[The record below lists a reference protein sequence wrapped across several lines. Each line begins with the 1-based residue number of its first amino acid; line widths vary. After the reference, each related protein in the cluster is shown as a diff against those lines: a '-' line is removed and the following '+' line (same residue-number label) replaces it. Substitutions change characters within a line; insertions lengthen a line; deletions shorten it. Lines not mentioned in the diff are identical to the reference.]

1 MITFF
6 KNDRSSILAWIL
18 ILALFIIPLKIH
30 GQDDIVSQSSKP
42 EMLMDGS
49 SSEDFFKSLQ
59 ISVIEHPV
67 FLSSEANL
75 AQSREVLNIAKA
87 PRRPQISLFGST
99 TNRMQSSYDDTF
111 SFFESSPIKDRTST
125 GILIEQLLFD
135 FFSTKYQINE
145 ARNNL
150 LADEVVQEQKINS
163 LLLKMITSCLD
174 TASYDILKRLVG
186 DSVNRHA
193 EITEKIR
200 IRVESGRA
208 PTRELSR
215 AEARLAEAEAKLLR
229 INLNYDS
236 AKAEFMQLMPNI
248 KVCRQMI
255 GIDQSDLLMDQT
267 QVIEMAINT
276 NLNIKEIDLRINAA
290 EENVSKQRSNFW
302 PRLNLTLQGDLY
314 NPEYYM
320 TKKLEQHDIYLG
332 IQFESELY
340 TGGRKNAQLRIAK
353 EQLSQLSYDRSTLT
367 KNITSNIESLL
378 SELRNAEN
386 RIEAYENAFDAN
398 GKSRD
403 NLNMQFQTS
412 NVSLLELLQ
421 AERDLLESAEN
432 MVFNQRSVI
441 LSGFTQKAILGQL
454 KSYVEI
460 SGN

>member
-1 MITFF
+1 
-6 KNDRSSILAWIL
+6 
-18 ILALFIIPLKIH
+18 
-30 GQDDIVSQSSKP
+30 
-42 EMLMDGS
+42 MDGS
-49 SSEDFFKSLQ
+49 LSEDFFRSLKM
-59 ISVIEHPV
+59 SVIEHPV

-87 PRRPQISLFGST
+87 PRRPQVSLFGSA
-99 TNRMQSSYDDTF
+99 TNRIQSSYDDTF
-111 SFFESSPIKDRTST
+111 SFFESSPIKDRTSA

-193 EITEKIR
+193 EITVKIR

-255 GIDQSDLLMDQT
+255 SIDQSDLLMDQT

-290 EENVSKQRSNFW
+290 EDNVSKQRSNFW

-378 SELRNAEN
+378 SELKNAEN

>member
-18 ILALFIIPLKIH
+18 ILALFIIPFKIH
-30 GQDDIVSQSSKP
+30 GQDDTVSQSSKP

-59 ISVIEHPV
+59 MSVIEHPV

-248 KVCRQMI
+248 RACRQMI

-276 NLNIKEIDLRINAA
+276 NLNIKEIDLRMNAA

-320 TKKLEQHDIYLG
+320 TEKLEQHDIYLG

-378 SELRNAEN
+378 SELKNAEN
-386 RIEAYENAFDAN
+386 RIKAYENAFDAN
-398 GKSRD
+398 RKSRD

>member
-1 MITFF
+1 MSTFF
-6 KNDRSSILAWIL
+6 EDYRSYILAWIF
-18 ILALFIIPLKIH
+18 ILVFCILPININ
-30 GQDDIVSQSSKP
+30 GQDDTDFQSSKP
-42 EMLMDGS
+42 EMLMNQS
-49 SSEDFFKSLQ
+49 SAEDFFKSLQ

-87 PRRPQISLFGST
+87 PRRPQVSLFGST
-99 TNRMQSSYDDTF
+99 TNRMQSSYDDAF

-145 ARNNL
+145 ALNNL
-150 LADEVVQEQKINS
+150 LAEEVVQEQRINS

-174 TASYDILKRLVG
+174 TASYDILSRLAR

-208 PTRELSR
+208 PTRELTR

-248 KVCRQMI
+248 RACRQMI
-255 GIDQSDLLMDQT
+255 GINQSDLIMDQMQAT
-267 QVIEMAINT
+267 EMAINT

-320 TKKLEQHDIYLG
+320 TKKLEEHDIYLG

-353 EQLSQLSYDRSTLT
+353 QQLDQLSYDRSTLA
-367 KNITSNIESLL
+367 KNITSNIESLH
-378 SELRNAEN
+378 SELTNAEN
-386 RIEAYENAFDAN
+386 RIKAYENAFYAN
-398 GKSRD
+398 EKSRE

-454 KSYVEI
+454 KSYIET
-460 SGN
+460 SSN

>member
-1 MITFF
+1 MFYIKKICVYPVLLVFGIFITLE
-6 KNDRSSILAWIL
+6 STQWVHA
-18 ILALFIIPLKIH
+18 
-30 GQDDIVSQSSKP
+30 QDDSERLRPSMV
-42 EMLMDGS
+42 MDGS
-49 SSEDFFKSLQ
+49 ASKDFFKSLQ
-59 ISVIEHPV
+59 NSVVEHPI

-75 AQSREVLNIAKA
+75 AQSKEVLNIAKS

-99 TNRMQSSYDDTF
+99 TNRLQSSYDGTF
-111 SFFESSPIKDRTST
+111 SFFESSPIKNRTST
-125 GILIEQLLFD
+125 GILVEQLLFD
-135 FFSTKYQINE
+135 FFSTKYQIDE

-150 LADEVVQEQKINS
+150 LAEEAVQEQKINS

-174 TASYDILKRLVG
+174 TASYNILKNLVR
-186 DSVNRHA
+186 DSVDRHRD
-193 EITEKIR
+193 ITDKIQ

-215 AEARLAEAEAKLLR
+215 ANARLAEAEARLLR
-229 INLNYDS
+229 IELSYDS
-236 AKAEFMQLMPNI
+236 VKAEFMQLMPDI
-248 KVCRQMI
+248 QICKEMI
-255 GIDQSDLLMDQT
+255 GVEKSDLVMSSEEA
-267 QVIEMAINT
+267 VPMAINS
-276 NLNIKEIDLRINAA
+276 NLNIKEIDLRIKAA
-290 EENVSKQRSNFW
+290 EENVSKQRSSFW

-320 TKKLEQHDIYLG
+320 TKQLEEHDIYLG
-332 IQFESELY
+332 IQFESEIY
-340 TGGRKNAQLRIAK
+340 TGGRKNSQLRIARQRLK
-353 EQLSQLSYDRSTLT
+353 QLSYDRSTLA
-367 KNITSNIESLL
+367 KDITSNIESLL
-378 SELRNAEN
+378 SELNNADS

-432 MVFNQRSVI
+432 LVFNQRSVI

-454 KSYVEI
+454 KEHVES

>member
-1 MITFF
+1 MFYIKKICVYPVLLVFGIVITFE
-6 KNDRSSILAWIL
+6 STQWVHA
-18 ILALFIIPLKIH
+18 
-30 GQDDIVSQSSKP
+30 QDDSERLRPSMV
-42 EMLMDGS
+42 MDGS
-49 SSEDFFKSLQ
+49 ASKDFFKSLQ
-59 ISVIEHPV
+59 NSVVEHPI

-75 AQSREVLNIAKA
+75 AQSKEVLNIAKS

-99 TNRMQSSYDDTF
+99 TNRLQSSYDGTF
-111 SFFESSPIKDRTST
+111 SFFESSPIKNRTST
-125 GILIEQLLFD
+125 GILVEQLLFD
-135 FFSTKYQINE
+135 FFSTKYQIDE

-150 LADEVVQEQKINS
+150 LAEEAVQEQKINS

-174 TASYDILKRLVG
+174 TASYNILKNLVR
-186 DSVNRHA
+186 DSVDRHRD
-193 EITEKIR
+193 ITDKIQ

-215 AEARLAEAEAKLLR
+215 ANARLAEAEARLLR
-229 INLNYDS
+229 IELSYDS
-236 AKAEFMQLMPNI
+236 VKAEFMQLMPDI
-248 KVCRQMI
+248 QICKEMI
-255 GIDQSDLLMDQT
+255 GVEKSDLVMSSEEA
-267 QVIEMAINT
+267 VPMAINS
-276 NLNIKEIDLRINAA
+276 NLNIKEIDLRIKAA
-290 EENVSKQRSNFW
+290 EENVSKQRSSFW

-320 TKKLEQHDIYLG
+320 TKQLEEHDIYLG
-332 IQFESELY
+332 IQFESEIY
-340 TGGRKNAQLRIAK
+340 TGGRKNSQLRIARQRLK
-353 EQLSQLSYDRSTLT
+353 QLSYDRSTLA
-367 KNITSNIESLL
+367 KDITSNIESLL
-378 SELRNAEN
+378 SELNNADS

-432 MVFNQRSVI
+432 LVFNQRSVI

-454 KSYVEI
+454 KEHVES

>member
-1 MITFF
+1 M
-6 KNDRSSILAWIL
+6 
-18 ILALFIIPLKIH
+18 
-30 GQDDIVSQSSKP
+30 V
-42 EMLMDGS
+42 MDGS
-49 SSEDFFKSLQ
+49 ASKDFFKSLQ
-59 ISVIEHPV
+59 NSVVEHPI

-75 AQSREVLNIAKA
+75 AQSKEVLNIAKS

-99 TNRMQSSYDDTF
+99 TNRLQSSYDGTF
-111 SFFESSPIKDRTST
+111 SFFESSPIKNRTST
-125 GILIEQLLFD
+125 GILVEQLLFD
-135 FFSTKYQINE
+135 FFSTKYQIDE

-150 LADEVVQEQKINS
+150 LAEEAVQEQKINS

-174 TASYDILKRLVG
+174 TASYNILKNLVR
-186 DSVNRHA
+186 DSVDRHRD
-193 EITEKIR
+193 ITDKIQ

-215 AEARLAEAEAKLLR
+215 ANARLAEAEARLLR
-229 INLNYDS
+229 IELSYDS
-236 AKAEFMQLMPNI
+236 VKAEFMQLMPDI
-248 KVCRQMI
+248 QICKEMI
-255 GIDQSDLLMDQT
+255 GVEKSDLVMSSEEA
-267 QVIEMAINT
+267 VPMAINS
-276 NLNIKEIDLRINAA
+276 NLNIKEIDLRIKAA
-290 EENVSKQRSNFW
+290 EENVSKQRSSFW

-320 TKKLEQHDIYLG
+320 TKQLEEHDIYLG
-332 IQFESELY
+332 IQFESEIY
-340 TGGRKNAQLRIAK
+340 TGGRKNSQLRIARQ
-353 EQLSQLSYDRSTLT
+353 QLKQLSYDRSTLA
-367 KNITSNIESLL
+367 KDITSNIESLL
-378 SELRNAEN
+378 SELNNADS

-432 MVFNQRSVI
+432 LVFNQRSVI

-454 KSYVEI
+454 KEHVES

>member
-1 MITFF
+1 MFYIKKICVYPVLLVFGIVITLE
-6 KNDRSSILAWIL
+6 SIQWVHA
-18 ILALFIIPLKIH
+18 
-30 GQDDIVSQSSKP
+30 QDDSEWLRPSMV
-42 EMLMDGS
+42 MDGS
-49 SSEDFFKSLQ
+49 ASKDFFKSLQ
-59 ISVIEHPV
+59 NSVVEHPI

-75 AQSREVLNIAKA
+75 AQSKEVLNIAKS

-99 TNRMQSSYDDTF
+99 TNRLQSSYDGTF
-111 SFFESSPIKDRTST
+111 SFFESSPIKNRTST
-125 GILIEQLLFD
+125 GILVEQLLFD
-135 FFSTKYQINE
+135 FFSTKYQIDE

-150 LADEVVQEQKINS
+150 LAEEAVQEQKINS

-174 TASYDILKRLVG
+174 TASYNILKNLVR
-186 DSVNRHA
+186 DSVDRHRD
-193 EITEKIR
+193 ITDKIQ

-215 AEARLAEAEAKLLR
+215 ANARLAEAEARLLR
-229 INLNYDS
+229 IELSYDS
-236 AKAEFMQLMPNI
+236 VKAEFMQLMPDI
-248 KVCRQMI
+248 QICKEMI
-255 GIDQSDLLMDQT
+255 GVEKSDLVMSSEEA
-267 QVIEMAINT
+267 VPMAINS
-276 NLNIKEIDLRINAA
+276 NLNIKEIDLRIKAA
-290 EENVSKQRSNFW
+290 EENVSKQRSSFW

-320 TKKLEQHDIYLG
+320 TKQLEEHDIYLG
-332 IQFESELY
+332 IQFESEIY
-340 TGGRKNAQLRIAK
+340 TGGRKNSQLRIARQ
-353 EQLSQLSYDRSTLT
+353 QLKQLSYDRSTLT
-367 KNITSNIESLL
+367 KDITSNIESLL
-378 SELRNAEN
+378 SELNNADS

-432 MVFNQRSVI
+432 LVFNQRSVI

-454 KSYVEI
+454 KEHVES

>member
-1 MITFF
+1 MSIFF
-6 KNDRSSILAWIL
+6 EDYRSYILAWIF
-18 ILALFIIPLKIH
+18 ILVLFILPININ
-30 GQDDIVSQSSKP
+30 GQDDTDFQSSKP
-42 EMLMDGS
+42 EMLMNQS

-87 PRRPQISLFGST
+87 PRRPQVSLFGST

-378 SELRNAEN
+378 SELKNAEN

-460 SGN
+460 SVN

>member
-1 MITFF
+1 MSIFF
-6 KNDRSSILAWIL
+6 EDYRSYILAWIF
-18 ILALFIIPLKIH
+18 ILVLFILPININ
-30 GQDDIVSQSSKP
+30 GQDDTDFQSSKP
-42 EMLMDGS
+42 EMLMNQS

-87 PRRPQISLFGST
+87 PRRPQVSLFGST

-378 SELRNAEN
+378 SELKNAEN

-441 LSGFTQKAILGQL
+441 LSGFTHKAILGQL

>member
-1 MITFF
+1 MFYIKKICVYPVLLVFGIVITLE
-6 KNDRSSILAWIL
+6 SIQWVHA
-18 ILALFIIPLKIH
+18 
-30 GQDDIVSQSSKP
+30 QDDSEWLRPSMV
-42 EMLMDGS
+42 MDGS
-49 SSEDFFKSLQ
+49 ASKDFFKSLQ
-59 ISVIEHPV
+59 NSVVEHPI

-75 AQSREVLNIAKA
+75 AQSKEVLNIAKS

-99 TNRMQSSYDDTF
+99 TNRLQSSYDGTF
-111 SFFESSPIKDRTST
+111 SFFESSPIKNRTST
-125 GILIEQLLFD
+125 GILVEQLLFD
-135 FFSTKYQINE
+135 FFSTKYQIDE

-150 LADEVVQEQKINS
+150 LAEEAVQEQKINS

-174 TASYDILKRLVG
+174 TASYNILKNLVR
-186 DSVNRHA
+186 DSVDRHRD
-193 EITEKIR
+193 ITDKIQ

-215 AEARLAEAEAKLLR
+215 ANARLAEAEARLLR
-229 INLNYDS
+229 IELSYDS
-236 AKAEFMQLMPNI
+236 VKAEFMQLMPDI
-248 KVCRQMI
+248 QICKEMI
-255 GIDQSDLLMDQT
+255 GVEKSDLVMSSEEA
-267 QVIEMAINT
+267 VPMAINS
-276 NLNIKEIDLRINAA
+276 NLNIKEIDLRIKAA
-290 EENVSKQRSNFW
+290 EENVSKQRSSFW

-320 TKKLEQHDIYLG
+320 TKQLEEHDIYLG
-332 IQFESELY
+332 IQFESEIY
-340 TGGRKNAQLRIAK
+340 TGGRKNSQLRIARQ
-353 EQLSQLSYDRSTLT
+353 QLKQLSYDRSTLA
-367 KNITSNIESLL
+367 KDITSNIESLL
-378 SELRNAEN
+378 SELNNADS

-432 MVFNQRSVI
+432 LVFNQRSVI

-454 KSYVEI
+454 KEHVES

>member
-1 MITFF
+1 MFYIKKICVYPVLLVFGIVITLE
-6 KNDRSSILAWIL
+6 STQWVHA
-18 ILALFIIPLKIH
+18 
-30 GQDDIVSQSSKP
+30 QDDSERLRPSMV
-42 EMLMDGS
+42 MDGS
-49 SSEDFFKSLQ
+49 ASKDFFKSLQ
-59 ISVIEHPV
+59 NSVVEHPI

-75 AQSREVLNIAKA
+75 AQSKEVLNIAKS

-99 TNRMQSSYDDTF
+99 TNRLQSSYDGTF
-111 SFFESSPIKDRTST
+111 SFFESSPIKNRTST
-125 GILIEQLLFD
+125 GILVEQLLFD
-135 FFSTKYQINE
+135 FFSTKYQIDE

-150 LADEVVQEQKINS
+150 LAEEAVQEQKINS

-174 TASYDILKRLVG
+174 TASYNILKNLVR
-186 DSVNRHA
+186 DSVDRHRD
-193 EITEKIR
+193 ITDKIQ

-215 AEARLAEAEAKLLR
+215 ANARLAEAEARLLR
-229 INLNYDS
+229 IELSYDS
-236 AKAEFMQLMPNI
+236 VKAEFMQLMPDI
-248 KVCRQMI
+248 QICKEMI
-255 GIDQSDLLMDQT
+255 GVEKSDLVMSSEEA
-267 QVIEMAINT
+267 VPMAINS
-276 NLNIKEIDLRINAA
+276 NLNIKEIDLRIKAA
-290 EENVSKQRSNFW
+290 EENVSKQRSSFW

-320 TKKLEQHDIYLG
+320 TKQLEEHDIYLG
-332 IQFESELY
+332 IQFESEIY
-340 TGGRKNAQLRIAK
+340 TGGRKNSQLRIARQ
-353 EQLSQLSYDRSTLT
+353 QLKQLSYDRSTLA
-367 KNITSNIESLL
+367 KDITSNIESLL
-378 SELRNAEN
+378 SELNNADS

-432 MVFNQRSVI
+432 LVFNQRSVI

-454 KSYVEI
+454 KEHVES

>member
-6 KNDRSSILAWIL
+6 KSYRSSILVWIL
-18 ILALFIIPLKIH
+18 ILPLFIIPMKIYA
-30 GQDDIVSQSSKP
+30 QDSIDSQSSKP
-42 EMLMDGS
+42 EMMMDGS
-49 SSEDFFKSLQ
+49 SSKDFFKSLQ
-59 ISVIEHPV
+59 MSVIEHPV

-87 PRRPQISLFGST
+87 PRRPQVSLFGST

-150 LADEVVQEQKINS
+150 LADEVLQEQKINS

-353 EQLSQLSYDRSTLT
+353 EQLSQLSYDRSTLA

-378 SELRNAEN
+378 SELTNAEN